1 MNSGEDVKLHS
12 GDHVLGKLES
22 MVGENQAIDGVI
34 LSQDDVLGH
43 FSKVFPEVLQSN
55 KTGQLTKDSFA
66 LWEQSRNEIT
76 IGLDTASDATDGKND
91 VQHDVYIGGPA
102 SAVAAALHAKSGQ
115 STDRILYCHDGRR
128 EASNWKGS
136 ASYFHIR
143 DSVPVYYWPDNHGA
157 YTLYATLKHFYQK
170 NFSYARYAH
179 FLCLGL
185 GAYAYTDKPGY

>member
-1 MNSGEDVKLHS
+1 MTSAKFSGFLTPSLPLVSTKSTQPPL
-12 GDHVLGKLES
+12 
-22 MVGENQAIDGVI
+22 
-34 LSQDDVLGH
+34 LS
-43 FSKVFPEVLQSN
+43 SEI
-55 KTGQLTKDSFA
+55 GQPPPSPSLLTS
-66 LWEQSRNEIT
+66 LVN
-76 IGLDTASDATDGKND
+76 GPLDTASDAECKND

-170 NFSYARYAH
+170 NFSYARYAY
-179 FLCLGL
+179 FVCLGL
-185 GAYAYTDKPGY
+185 GAYAYNICSMSIRIIQNSWEAEAVT